1 MSLAT
6 VLPDQRQALPPPK
19 HSDIDGIDTRYYE
32 AGQGEPIVFIYGGNF
47 GSADSASSAPVWS
60 LNFLPLSERFKV
72 LAFDKLGQGHTGN
85 PKRNEDYTMAAV
97 IRHAAAFIAELKL
110 PPVHLVGHS
119 RGGFAAT
126 RITLEYPHLV
136 SSLTIVSSGTLS
148 PRVSTNEV
156 ALSKPPYP
164 AYSREGARWVY
175 EGYSYNPKAVTE
187 EWIDN
192 VMDVFAQ
199 PKYRVSVQKMVQ
211 EEAGAR
217 YFLPELA
224 KQKRETLG
232 WLREGRLQRPTQ
244 IVWAQNDPTVAVE
257 GGFDVFDMI
266 SAHNRRTTLNII
278 NHAGHFSYREHPDR
292 FNALLAGFVAN
303 ASA

>member
-1 MSLAT
+1 VSLAT
-6 VLPDQRQALPPPK
+6 ALPVKRSALPAPK
-19 HSDIDGIDTRYYE
+19 HIDVDGIDTRYYE
-32 AGQGEPIVFIYGGNF
+32 AGSGEPIVFIYGGNF
-47 GSADSASSAPVWS
+47 GSADSASSAPVWG

-72 LAFDKLGQGHTGN
+72 VAFDKLGQGHTAN

-97 IRHAAAFIAELKL
+97 IRHAALFVEKLNL

-119 RGGFAAT
+119 RGGFAVT
-126 RITLEYPHLV
+126 RLALEYPHLV
-136 SSLTIVSSGTLS
+136 RSVTIVSSGTLS

-156 ALSKPPYP
+156 VLSKSPHPP
-164 AYSREGARWVY
+164 YSREGARWIY
-175 EGYSYNPKAVTE
+175 EGYSYDPKVVTE
-187 EWIDN
+187 EWMDN

-257 GGFDVFDMI
+257 GAFDVFEMI
-266 SAHNRRTTLNII
+266 AAHNRRTTLNIF
-278 NHAGHFSYREHPDR
+278 NHAGHFSYREHPER
-292 FNALLAGFVAN
+292 FNGLLARFVAD
-303 ASA
+303 AAA